1 MTAFDQAWSLVKR
14 GLLDDI
20 HGESV
25 VISALSPTQGTELRP
40 IRTRHKENQ
49 RFSRTGRGRSPDHIM
64 RPEGGPSL
72 LNTKGR
78 VSDIG
83 KVPKSPAEEAVKAK
97 LRIAGEEGSR

>member
-25 VISALSPTQGTELRP
+25 VMSALPTTQATELKP
-40 IRTRHKENQ
+40 IRTRHKKNQ

-83 KVPKSPAEEAVKAK
+83 KPKETTAEASVKAK
-97 LRIAGEEGSR
+97 LRIAGDRGSR

>member
-1 MTAFDQAWSLVKR
+1 M
-14 GLLDDI
+14 
-20 HGESV
+20 
-25 VISALSPTQGTELRP
+25 ISALSPTQGTELRP